1 MTIFVRLAMLLTAM
15 AAVDAQE
22 TILPRANPQA
32 KIQTLIIT
40 GLDSHDWR
48 GVTPH
53 FRKILEGTG
62 RFDVRITEE
71 PRGANNETFAPYD
84 LAILVYNDAHNPEV
98 RWSERTKSALVD
110 FVRSGK
116 GLVLY
121 HHSAGSFARDN
132 WEEFEKLCG
141 GIWRPGFGQHS
152 EPHDFTVNM
161 RDPQHPIIR
170 GLKPSFVQTRDE
182 LYANMKFQPAGS
194 YHVLATAYDEPSL
207 YKGKARQPFPAPGV
221 EQPLLWTVDYRKGRV
236 FATMLGHD
244 LAAASTPGFVVTFLR
259 GAEWAATGAVT
270 LSAARY
276 DR

>member
-1 MTIFVRLAMLLTAM
+1 MTILVRLVMLLTAI
-15 AAVDAQE
+15 APAGAQE
-22 TILPRANPQA
+22 TVLSRITSQA

-62 RFDVRITEE
+62 RFEVRIIEE
-71 PRGANNETFAPYD
+71 PRGANSETFAPYD
-84 LAILVYNDAHNPEV
+84 VAILVYNDAHNPEV

-116 GLVLY
+116 GLVVY
-121 HHSAGSFARDN
+121 HHSAGSFAKDN

-141 GIWRPGFGQHS
+141 GTWRPGSGQHS
-152 EPHDFTVNM
+152 PVHDFTVNIL
-161 RDPQHPIIR
+161 DPRHPITL

-182 LYANMKFQPAGS
+182 LYAGMKFQPAGS

-207 YKGKARQPFPAPGV
+207 YQGEARQPFPAPGI
-221 EQPLLWTVDYRKGRV
+221 EQPLLWTVDYGKGRV

-270 LSAARY
+270 LPAGEQ
-276 DR
+276 DP